1 MSNILRSKGID
12 HWYDEA
18 KWINHDWPCG
28 EWFSK
33 IYKRLFLIKTLL
45 TKIFNTEKIQLWQKV
60 GILFGMEDTFPWAF
74 IDKVNELGKG
84 EIIAEPVKIDVLEQ
98 GADYGYAVIIDR
110 ISQDVPFYRAYLKM
124 QHLMVLMLSI
134 ILFGGVQMRSSLT
147 MH

>member
-1 MSNILRSKGID
+1 M
-12 HWYDEA
+12 A
-18 KWINHDWPCG
+18 K
-28 EWFSK
+28 
-33 IYKRLFLIKTLL
+33 
-45 TKIFNTEKIQLWQKV
+45 KV

-110 ISQDVPFYRAYLKM
+110 ISQDVPFYRAYLKNAA
-124 QHLMVLMLSI
+124 LMLSTT
-134 ILFGGVQMRSSLT
+134 LFGGVPMKSSLT

>member
-1 MSNILRSKGID
+1 M
-12 HWYDEA
+12 A
-18 KWINHDWPCG
+18 K
-28 EWFSK
+28 S
-33 IYKRLFLIKTLL
+33 R
-45 TKIFNTEKIQLWQKV
+45 NTIWD
-60 GILFGMEDTFPWAF
+60 GRYFPWAF

-134 ILFGGVQMRSSLT
+134 ILLVECR
-147 MH
+147 